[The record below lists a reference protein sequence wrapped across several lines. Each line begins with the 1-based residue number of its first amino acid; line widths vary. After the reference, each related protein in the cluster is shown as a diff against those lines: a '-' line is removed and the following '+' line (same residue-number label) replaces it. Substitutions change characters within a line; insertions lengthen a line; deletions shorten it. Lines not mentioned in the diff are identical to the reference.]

1 MRFNPRPPL
10 LAGDARAACCRSAA
24 PNVSIRARHCWRA
37 MPATRLARRCDTCFN
52 PRPPLLAGDAQH
64 GRLVQHLR
72 QVSIRARH
80 CWRAMRRVLVSSVT
94 KDRFQSAPAIAG
106 GRCRAG
112 REAEGCDQ
120 RFNPRPPL
128 LAGDA
133 GKDAVIAG
141 LHAVSIRARH
151 CWRAMPRRRR
161 HSPSPRTVSIRAR
174 HCWRAMPTAPRHRP
188 RCGEVSI
195 RARHCWRAMHP
206 APRGIR
212 GRREFQSAPAIAGG
226 RCLSGIFF
234 CLQRCGFNP
243 RPPLLAGDARVGKGF
258 LGAVAVSIRARH
270 CWRAMPAPNALRR
283 RSHQFQS
290 APAIAGGRCP
300 SFRRCTARAP
310 GFNPRPPLLAGDAC
324 ARRAVP
330 GRQSVSIRARHC
342 WRAMPWKTW

>member
-1 MRFNPRPPL
+1 
-10 LAGDARAACCRSAA
+10 
-24 PNVSIRARHCWRA
+24 

-226 RCLSGIFF
+226 RCLLVSALIVWRKTFQSAPAIAGGRCLSGIFF